1 MNDEEPP
8 PPSSSPL
15 LFGFD
20 NSLSY
25 SRSEPDMAGPTHRG
39 EKESDLKFPVAT
51 VRGDGYGGNVAGG
64 HNAYHSNANG
74 NASGTAISRP
84 TPPLQSH
91 NYEPDESEIWR
102 AHQSMLH
109 LRNRG
114 AWWTP
119 SKSRNMKQW
128 ALTFVIGVVQAVVA
142 SRCNTWS
149 RGLSGRKFAHVGLLL
164 EEWRRRR
171 RGMADADRLDLN
183 LNFNFDLN
191 YNYDFNRDSFHDFN
205 HDFDLDYH
213 ADDGIAANFNS
224 NFKSNFNSDSNS
236 NASLAN
242 DHPNSSHRFHFLRSP
257 FLVYLLYQTLF
268 ALIASAFSYVEPVSA
283 GSGIPEIKVYLN
295 GVDVPRIMRAKTLAC
310 RALGCVF
317 SVASGFPV
325 GMEGPMIHSGAV
337 VAALVSQG
345 DCSAGC
351 LRRLRRHRIRDFRN
365 DGDKRDFVSCGAAA
379 GVASAFASPLG
390 GVLFSLEEGASYWS
404 TRLTWRA
411 FFCAMVTLATLY
423 GIRNRESMW
432 GQTDVDK
439 LFSLGEFTAIGDGSS
454 NYSIWELAVFAV
466 LGCIGGLI
474 GACFNAASEHMTLW
488 RIKRVNHSKTR
499 RVVEVLLLSVLTSCV
514 SFLVPHLWDRCTDLP
529 TDVQGWNNQQ
539 KELMS
544 QLVPFQCVPGK
555 EYNEV
560 ASLYLVD
567 ADVAIRQLFHF
578 RETGLTDAPTF
589 SSAAIFLFFV
599 PYITLACIV
608 YGIGVPSG
616 LLVPSLL
623 SGASFGRLFGHL
635 LHMLDHTSGTFAD
648 SGTYSLMGA
657 AAIMAGFSRM
667 TISVTVIL
675 LEATGNMQYVLPLMI
690 TVMAARF
697 TGNLFNEG
705 IYDATIHI
713 KKYPLLEQEVP
724 GVAERHEIVAGQAM
738 TSAVKCLR
746 PVERVGVV
754 YDLLRY
760 TSHGN
765 FPIVDTASSSVLY
778 GTTSRSMLCTLLH
791 RRAFC
796 HHKDGYSSDPFLESK
811 RLLPLV
817 QWETIESQYP
827 DYPTIESIEL
837 QPGDRRRWID
847 LRPYANTAPYT
858 VNETASIQRT
868 YRLFRT
874 LGLRFLCVVNHHNQL
889 VGIITRKDLLP
900 HSLWETVMRGRN
912 AHLG

>member
-1 MNDEEPP
+1 MNEEG
-8 PPSSSPL
+8 SSSPL
-15 LFGFD
+15 VGID
-20 NSLSY
+20 SCLSY
-25 SRSEPDMAGPTHRG
+25 SRSDPDMAEDSPR
-39 EKESDLKFPVAT
+39 SRPRRRLDPSLPIPT
-51 VRGDGYGGNVAGG
+51 VRGDGYGGNFHV
-64 HNAYHSNANG
+64 
-74 NASGTAISRP
+74 SRHRDAP
-84 TPPLQSH
+84 TSSSSSSSSSPPHRPPFPPPLQSH
-91 NYEPDESEIWR
+91 DYEPDESEIWR

-109 LRNRG
+109 LRHRG

-119 SKSRNMKQW
+119 SKLRNAKQW
-128 ALTFVIGVVQAVVA
+128 ALTFAIGAVQAVIA
-142 SRCNTWS
+142 SRCNAWS
-149 RGLSGRKFAHVGLLL
+149 RRLSGWKFERVGALL
-164 EEWRRRR
+164 EERRRER
-171 RGMADADRLDLN
+171 SLHGADAAGVPGEDEGY
-183 LNFNFDLN
+183 FDF
-191 YNYDFNRDSFHDFN
+191 YGGT
-205 HDFDLDYH
+205 
-213 ADDGIAANFNS
+213 DDVATASLHSNS
-224 NFKSNFNSDSNS
+224 ALASDSQFFFR
-236 NASLAN
+236 SL
-242 DHPNSSHRFHFLRSP
+242 FRSP
-257 FLVYLLYQTLF
+257 FLAYLFCQTLF
-268 ALIASAFSYVEPVSA
+268 ALLAAAFSYLEPLSA

-295 GVDVPRIMRAKTLAC
+295 GVAVPRIMRAKTLLC
-310 RALGCVF
+310 RTLGCVF
-317 SVASGFPV
+317 AVASGFPV
-325 GMEGPMIHSGAV
+325 GMEGPMIHSGAG
-337 VAALVSQG
+337 VAALLSQG
-345 DCSAGC
+345 CGGV
-351 LRRLRRHRIRDFRN
+351 RDFRN
-365 DGDKRDFVSCGAAA
+365 DKDQRDFVSCGAAA
-379 GVASAFASPLG
+379 GVASAFASPVG

-411 FFCAMVTLATLY
+411 FFCAMVALATLY
-423 GIRNRESMW
+423 GIRNRESSW
-432 GQTDVDK
+432 GQTDVDN
-439 LFSLGEFTAIGDGSS
+439 LFSLGEFTAIGEGSS

-474 GACFNAASEHMTLW
+474 GACFNAASEHLTLW
-488 RIKRVNHSKTR
+488 RIKHVNYCKKR
-499 RVVEVLLLSVLTSCV
+499 RVLEVLLLSVLTSCV
-514 SFLVPHLWDRCTDLP
+514 SFLMPRLWNRCTALP

-539 KELMS
+539 KELMAE
-544 QLVPFQCVPGK
+544 LLPFQCLSGK

-599 PYITLACIV
+599 PYISLACIV
-608 YGIGVPSG
+608 YGIGIPSG

-623 SGASFGRLFGHL
+623 TGASFGRLFGHL

-675 LEATGNMQYVLPLMI
+675 LEATGNMQYVLPLMV

-713 KKYPLLEQEVP
+713 KHYPLLEQEVP

-765 FPIVDTASSSVLY
+765 FPIIDTAVSSILY
-778 GTTSRSMLCTLLH
+778 GTTSRSMLCTLLD

-796 HHKDGYSSDPFLESK
+796 HDKDGYSSDRFLESK

-817 QWETIESQYP
+817 QWETIERQYP
-827 DYPTIESIEL
+827 EYPTIETIEL
-837 QPGDRRRWID
+837 QPGDRQRWID

-858 VNETASIQRT
+858 INETASIQRT

-874 LGLRFLCVVNHHNQL
+874 LGLRFLCVTNHHNQL

-900 HSLWETVMRGRN
+900 QSLWETVMRGRN